1 MCYTLL
7 YTFISIFQVGDFV
20 KKFLSVL
27 LVTIIIICT
36 FSISASAS
44 FNSLLETES
53 DIVLLVNTDNETVI
67 LDKNINKRTA
77 PAPLANIVTC
87 ILVLENCPDLTET
100 ITCKNETITG
110 LYAQKAVTVG
120 ILAGE
125 TLSIKDLLYCM
136 MLPSAADAAN
146 ILADHVGGGI
156 DNFVTMMNDFVKSLG
171 CENTNFVS
179 AHGFDNNA
187 NAYTTA
193 NDLYKITKYALQNAT
208 FKEITGTLRYD
219 VAPTA
224 KYPQTRY
231 LHNAN
236 KIMNP
241 GIPDYYH
248 KAVTGVK
255 TGLTEKAGRCA
266 VTTASLDGYNYMLIV
281 MNAPLYDVDNDGA
294 DENVAFTES
303 KKIYN
308 WAFKNIELTKI
319 TNTTDVVTVVDVKYN
334 SKVDHLRLLPAE
346 EISALVPLGTETGS
360 LVVRAIESETE
371 NPAKA
376 PIKKGDVLGKAEIL
390 YGDSVIA
397 TVDLVAAEDVDF
409 NIFLWI
415 IGIFKALFSSIIFKI
430 LFAIFLVLVIIYILL
445 IIRKNRI
452 LAKRKKIRIVKG

>member
-1 MCYTLL
+1 M
-7 YTFISIFQVGDFV
+7 
-20 KKFLSVL
+20 KKILSVL

-53 DIVLLVNTDNETVI
+53 EIVLLVNTDTETVI
-67 LDKNINKRTA
+67 LDKNTNKRSA

-87 ILVLENCPDLTET
+87 ILVLENCPDLTQT

-125 TLSIKDLLYCM
+125 VLSIKDLLYCM

-146 ILADHVGGGI
+146 ILADHVGGGVN
-156 DNFVTMMNDFVKSLG
+156 NFVTMMNDFVKKLG
-171 CENTNFVS
+171 CEDTNFVS
-179 AHGFDNNA
+179 AHGFDNNS

-294 DENVAFTES
+294 DENIAFTES

-308 WAFKNIELTKI
+308 WAFKNIKLTKV

-334 SKVDHLRLLPAE
+334 GKVDHLRLLPAE
-346 EISALVPLGTETGS
+346 ALSALVPIGTDS
-360 LVVRAIESETE
+360 HNVIVRAIESETP

-376 PIKKGDVLGKAEIL
+376 PIKKGDVLGKAEVL
-390 YGDSVIA
+390 YGDTVVT
-397 TVDLVAAEDVDF
+397 TVDLVAAEDVNF

-415 IGIFKALFSSIIFKI
+415 IGLFETLFSSIIFKI
-430 LFAIFLVLVIIYILL
+430 LFAFLVILLIIYILL

-452 LAKRKKIRIVKG
+452 RAKRKKIRVIKG